1 MSLWNNAQNIQISLR
16 GTRRSV
22 SYEYRGSSSLTPG
35 QIMEREGYT
44 AWIYYLFDHIL
55 DHQQVMVYFQ
65 STYDRL
71 RSFVHDHSGRLDLGR
86 LVAEAR
92 EMMTSVEASYEEL
105 KVTVNCY
112 MGLAEIAFLYVED
125 LSVFIRRRVRFT
137 VIRNRTIDEI
147 PIDDCYNWFGQNHS
161 NLHLLA
167 LHLRVPPTFRTAT
180 GVLFT
185 GEECFLI
192 YLYHAIKGSPFTEMA
207 RFVFG
212 GDPRRLS
219 EANSLFIEHAYNK
232 FYHKISG
239 KSLQQWL
246 PSHLHLCRRLIYD
259 DVMRGAIQE
268 ITTENGQEVNREYIH
283 LQFDPDTFRIF
294 AFLDDFGMPTARP
307 GDSVRRR
314 RGFIDNIQR
323 AFFSGYFHKHGLK
336 AQVVFLPIGL
346 IGSVYIAEL
355 RQNDTGVLNMSG
367 LDSYLVRIFTRFNCL
382 VGGLF
387 PCVYC
392 DGIFPETNTVCPR
405 HVRPNE
411 DQGLQN
417 LLFAPQRQCIE
428 HVFCD
433 HRTRFKWFGMP
444 HQIRL
449 FNSGVQVRREC
460 LISFLILNCYYCLDG
475 TRAGYFRHIPP
486 TLQEYLPLEE
496 DLEPPPAVEL
506 GDTYDYWYPDD
517 DDEEMG

>member
-1 MSLWNNAQNIQISLR
+1 MSLWNNAQNIQIGLR

-35 QIMEREGYT
+35 QIMEQEGYT

-65 STYDRL
+65 STYDGL

-219 EANSLFIEHAYNK
+219 EANSLFIEHVYNK

-268 ITTENGQEVNREYIH
+268 VTTENGQEVNREYIR
-283 LQFDPDTFRIF
+283 LQYDSDTFRIF

-382 VGGLF
+382 VGG
-387 PCVYC
+387 
-392 DGIFPETNTVCPR
+392 IFPETNTVCPR

-475 TRAGYFRHIPP
+475 TRLGYFRHIPP